1 VASDKKPCR
10 ANTLA
15 GPDQVVNK
23 SALAI
28 LTLDVDLPG
37 MTALP
42 AATAL
47 GPATLRVADEGRALA
62 LYRDLIGLEVI
73 ERTNGTI
80 AFGAGGKPFL
90 YLDVVPGTMP
100 RPPHTTGLYH
110 VAILLPDRAA
120 LGQAIARLTGAG
132 VKLGAADHK
141 VSEAIYLWDADNNG
155 LEIYRDRPRA
165 EWQWNDGLVTM
176 GNAPLDFAGLLA
188 EAARS
193 PASTHVPAGSRIG
206 HVHLQVG
213 DIEEAERFY
222 CGILGF
228 ERTAEWRGALFV
240 SAGGYHHRL
249 GLNVWESKNGPP
261 PPQTAAGLEQFV
273 IELPGELDVAA
284 VRARIEIAG
293 VPVEKSDGAFVVRD
307 PWQTAIR
314 MAPMRTSG

>member
-1 VASDKKPCR
+1 
-10 ANTLA
+10 
-15 GPDQVVNK
+15 
-23 SALAI
+23 
-28 LTLDVDLPG
+28 

-42 AATAL
+42 AGTTL

-73 ERTNGTI
+73 ERANGKI
-80 AFGAGGKPFL
+80 ALGAGDKPFL
-90 YLDVVPGTMP
+90 FLDVVPGTTP
-100 RPPHTTGLYH
+100 RPRHATGLYH

-120 LGQAIARLTGAG
+120 LGQTIARLSDADI
-132 VKLGAADHK
+132 KLGAADHN
-141 VSEAIYLWDADNNG
+141 VSEAIYLWDADDNG

-188 EAARS
+188 EGARKR
-193 PASTHVPAGSRIG
+193 AKAQLPAGSRIG

-228 ERTAEWRGALFV
+228 ERTAEWRGALFA
-240 SAGGYHHRL
+240 SAGGYHHHL
-249 GLNVWESKNGPP
+249 GLNVWDSKNGPLP
-261 PPQTAAGLEQFV
+261 PKTAAGLEEFV
-273 IELPGELDVAA
+273 IELPGEADVAML
-284 VRARIEIAG
+284 RARIEAAG
-293 VPVEKSDGAFVVRD
+293 LPIETGGRAFVVRD

-314 MAPMRTSG
+314 IAPMHAHG

>member
-1 VASDKKPCR
+1 M
-10 ANTLA
+10 
-15 GPDQVVNK
+15 NK
-23 SALAI
+23 YALAI
-28 LTLDVDLPG
+28 LTLDADLAV

-42 AATAL
+42 AATAM

-73 ERTNGTI
+73 ERTNGKI
-80 AFGAGGKPFL
+80 ALGAGEKPFL
-90 YLDVVPGTMP
+90 FLDVVPGTRP
-100 RPPHTTGLYH
+100 RPPHATGLYH

-120 LGQAIARLTGAG
+120 LGQTIARLTEAG
-132 VKLGAADHK
+132 IKLGAADHN

-176 GNAPLDFAGLLA
+176 GSAPLDFPGIIA
-188 EAARS
+188 EGARKR
-193 PASTHVPAGSRIG
+193 ANARLPAGSRIG

-228 ERTAEWRGALFV
+228 ARTAEWRGALFV
-240 SAGGYHHRL
+240 SAGGYHHHL
-249 GLNVWESKNGPP
+249 GLNVWESKNGPLP
-261 PPQTAAGLEQFV
+261 PKNAAGLEQFA
-273 IELPGELDVAA
+273 IDLPNDADVAA
-284 VRARIEIAG
+284 LRARIEVAG
-293 VPVEKSDGAFVVRD
+293 LQVEQNGRAFVVRD

-314 MAPMRTSG
+314 ISPLQARS